1 MMGTNEWVVVR
12 WNIYFGIYYVGP
24 FRDADTAA
32 AWAEDNQGADLNWQ
46 VEHLDPT
53 VSLVVSAPGAM
64 PLLQPDPRPD
74 PDTAK
79 WLREVLHGDGLPVWL
94 GNSDDYSPYD
104 HWAARQSS
112 SGKFYLLMVGS
123 DPMRLVG
130 PFPDHRHA
138 YSWGVDYMART
149 DDEGW
154 QVVWLDDPGR
164 APVLRQPG

>member
-1 MMGTNEWVVVR
+1 MGTNEWVAVR
-12 WNIYFGIYYVGP
+12 WNIYLGLYYVGP
-24 FRDADTAA
+24 FQDADTAA
-32 AWAEDNQGADLNWQ
+32 AWADDNQGLDVNWQ

-53 VSLVVSAPGAM
+53 VSLVVRAPGAM
-64 PLLQPDPRPD
+64 PPLQPDPEPD
-74 PDTAK
+74 PATGK
-79 WLREVLHGDGLPVWL
+79 WLREILHGDGLPAWL

-104 HWAARQSS
+104 HWAERQSS

-123 DPMRLVG
+123 DLLHLVG